1 MYDWAEFRHFLYL
14 LTILEK
20 GGFRVAA
27 EELHTSQPNLTV
39 QARRF
44 QDHASVRLFRKSKNG
59 RIGPTET
66 GIAFVNLARLVLE
79 IREEVIDALIAI
91 ERGEIG
97 LIRFG
102 STPLVDQNL
111 FRSFC
116 KLHKELLP
124 RTTVR
129 PTHGDAPQLAQ
140 EILDGM
146 IDAAI
151 ITLPLAHPDLRIEE
165 LRRDR
170 IVACLRKDHPL
181 AAKAA
186 LQVSD
191 LQDNLTVIYHPHHHP
206 DAHLRL
212 LELLSD
218 AGVGLGEYSCASHPS
233 EMLTLVKEEHGLALI
248 REGTFLEEGL
258 ITRRLAGVE
267 WTVDTAAI
275 YRKQFHPKTV
285 PILVRKLKRSIE
297 QRIVRSSA
305 STALGSSNGIAK
317 CPVQEVTGVSI
328 QRHCTTNL
336 PNFAGMP
343 MSIAGGRSSDE

>member
-20 GGFRVAA
+20 GGFRAAA

-66 GIAFVNLARLVLE
+66 GIAFINLARLVLD
-79 IREEVIDALIAI
+79 IREEVIDALVAI

-116 KLHKELLP
+116 QLHRELLP
-124 RTTVR
+124 RTPVR
-129 PTHGDAPQLAQ
+129 PTHGDAAQLAQ
-140 EILDGM
+140 EILDGI

-151 ITLPLAHPDLRIEE
+151 ITLPLAHPDLHIEE

-170 IVACLRKDHPL
+170 IVVCLRKDHPL

-186 LQVSD
+186 LHVSD
-191 LQDNLTVIYHPHHHP
+191 LQDKLTVIYHPQRHP
-206 DAHLRL
+206 RAHARL
-212 LELLSD
+212 VELLSD
-218 AGVGLGEYSCASHPS
+218 AGVTLREYSCASHPS
-233 EMLTLVKEEHGLALI
+233 EMQDLVREGYGLALI
-248 REGTFLEEGL
+248 RDGTPLGEGL
-258 ITRRLAGVE
+258 MARRLNGVE
-267 WTVDTAAI
+267 WTVDTAVI
-275 YRKQFHPKTV
+275 YHKQRHPKVV
-285 PILVRKLKRSIE
+285 PVLVRMLKRAIQKGSPK
-297 QRIVRSSA
+297 SNTA
-305 STALGSSNGIAK
+305 SGIGYSNGTAKRPIGTEARTGDQLSHYHGSRTLLPREGRQIA
-317 CPVQEVTGVSI
+317 
-328 QRHCTTNL
+328 
-336 PNFAGMP
+336 
-343 MSIAGGRSSDE
+343 

>member
-66 GIAFVNLARLVLE
+66 GMAFVSLAQLVLE

-97 LIRFG
+97 MIRFG

-124 RTTVR
+124 RTAVR

-140 EILDGM
+140 ETLEGM

-151 ITLPLAHPDLRIEE
+151 VTLPLAHPDLHIEE
-165 LRRDR
+165 LCRDR
-170 IVACLRKDHPL
+170 IVVCLCRDHPL
-181 AAKAA
+181 AAKSV
-186 LQVSD
+186 LQASD
-191 LQDNLTVIYHPHHHP
+191 LQDNLAVIYHPHRHP

-218 AGVGLGEYSCASHPS
+218 AGVALGDYSCASHPS
-233 EMLTLVKEEHGLALI
+233 EMQNLVKEGHGLALI
-248 REGTFLEEGL
+248 REGTALEEGL
-258 ITRRLAGVE
+258 VTRRLSGVN
-267 WTVDTAAI
+267 WTVDTAVI
-275 YRKQFHPKTV
+275 YHKQRHPKTV
-285 PILVRKLKRSIE
+285 PVLVRMLKRAIQKESHK
-297 QRIVRSSA
+297 SSA
-305 STALGSSNGIAK
+305 SAVLRFSNGTAK
-317 CPVQEVTGVSI
+317 RPVGPV
-328 QRHCTTNL
+328 
-336 PNFAGMP
+336 AGTQDQL
-343 MSIAGGRSSDE
+343 SLHNG